1 MTLNDT
7 QAELDLVSSS
17 SQPQE
22 TQFYVVRRM
31 RRAFLSMCRC
41 GDALFSPYRMTT
53 DQYALM
59 RAVQRDPGIRQADL
73 GAAIFAE
80 PNTITAMVTLLEK
93 RGILRRKPSPTD
105 GRARLISLTAHGEKV
120 MQRLSDDWDPMRK
133 LLNECFSVP
142 GGQEALRILDR
153 IYEQMRDE
161 REKLTK
167 PSGKNMSDAAS
178 LPTGKE
184 AKRTPTKIVVPI
196 KSVRTIKQDRPPGK
210 AIRRKTKLTEQP
222 PNRTKLH

>member
-1 MTLNDT
+1 MPLNGT
-7 QAELDLVSSS
+7 QADLGRETSSI
-17 SQPQE
+17 QPPE
-22 TQFYVVRRM
+22 IQFHVVRRM

-59 RAVQRDPGIRQADL
+59 RAVQREPGIRQADL

-80 PNTITAMVTLLEK
+80 PNTVTAMVTLLEK
-93 RGILRRKPSPTD
+93 RGILRRRPSPTD

-142 GGQEALRILDR
+142 EGQEALRILDR
-153 IYEQMRDE
+153 IYEGMRVE
-161 REKLTK
+161 REKLIR
-167 PSGKNMSDAAS
+167 PSGQRLSVGAALTIEKKS
-178 LPTGKE
+178 
-184 AKRTPTKIVVPI
+184 KRVSVKTVAPI
-196 KSVRTIKQDRPPGK
+196 KSARTIKQDRPPGK
-210 AIRRKTKLTEQP
+210 AIHRKTKLVEQP
-222 PNRTKLH
+222 SNRPIAR